1 MKKLLLLL
9 MLLFPSMAFADRW
22 DAAISRNAGN
32 SPVTFAVNVTSV
44 APVAITDSSYGVQSA
59 TIDIFNNTAFTLW
72 IGTNTTT
79 LQGTGFPI
87 LSSTTYTTDGTFT
100 GTLYGSLDT
109 LAGAGIKTIRTIYY
123 IKNDA
128 LRP

>member
-1 MKKLLLLL
+1 MKKLILFLA
-9 MLLFPSMAFADRW
+9 LLFPSLAFADRW
-22 DAAISRNAGN
+22 DAAVSKNAGN
-32 SPVTFAVNVTSV
+32 SIVTFSVDVSSIAAVAV
-44 APVAITDSSYGVQSA
+44 TDSSYAVQA
-59 TIDIFNNTAFTLW
+59 AVIDIFNNTAFTLW
-72 IGTNTTT
+72 VGTNTTT

-100 GTLYGSLDT
+100 GTLYGSLDV

-128 LRP
+128 LR